1 MRTRYLS
8 SIFLP
13 LAALGTAAC
22 ATPQAGSGVAAGSSA
37 PSAAQSGQQPAEA
50 PPRAEGMVVVRD
62 PETGQLRAPT
72 QAEMQAITSSAGSA
86 GSARATPPQH
96 QLITGADGSR
106 HVKLGE
112 SGLVYSV
119 VTRDGKGRLERH
131 CVHGADAADRALQHS
146 HSSDSKETQD
156 HESR

>member
-1 MRTRYLS
+1 MQTRYLS
-8 SIFLP
+8 SILLP

-22 ATPQAGSGVAAGSSA
+22 ASPQATSGVAAGSSA
-37 PSAAQSGQQPAEA
+37 SSAAQPGKQGAEA
-50 PPRAEGMVVVRD
+50 PAPTEGMVVVRD
-62 PETGQLRAPT
+62 PQTGQLRAPT
-72 QAEMQAITSSAGSA
+72 QAEMQALTSSAP
-86 GSARATPPQH
+86 SARATPPQH

-119 VTRDGKGRLERH
+119 VTRDGKGRLEQH
-131 CVHGADAADRALQHS
+131 CVQGADAAEQALQHS
-146 HSSDSKETQD
+146 HSSDKKETRD

>member
-1 MRTRYLS
+1 LS
-8 SIFLP
+8 SILLP

-22 ATPQAGSGVAAGSSA
+22 ATPQAASSVAAGSGA
-37 PSAAQSGQQPAEA
+37 PAAAQPANQAAEA
-50 PPRAEGMVVVRD
+50 PPRTEGMVVVRD
-62 PETGQLRAPT
+62 PQTGQLRAPT
-72 QAEMQAITSSAGSA
+72 PAEMQAITSSGPATK
-86 GSARATPPQH
+86 ATPPQH

-119 VTRDGKGRLERH
+119 VTRDGKGRLAQH
-131 CVHGADAADRALQHS
+131 CVHGADAAERALQHS
-146 HSSDSKETQD
+146 HSSDRKETRD